1 MKLPLKFHIIIE
13 IKIPEGNP
21 SGIIFMHMFFDEKLF
36 PFIKPRKAKSLA
48 ISRLLAFSIS
58 IVPHNVPQILGVF
71 EVPKNQ

>member
-36 PFIKPRKAKSLA
+36 PLDRTLLA
-48 ISRLLAFSIS
+48 SMICGGISRWLDY
-58 IVPHNVPQILGVF
+58 ILYVLYILF
-71 EVPKNQ
+71 

>member
-36 PFIKPRKAKSLA
+36 PFNCA
-48 ISRLLAFSIS
+48 LLASMICGGIS
-58 IVPHNVPQILGVF
+58 L
-71 EVPKNQ
+71 

>member
-36 PFIKPRKAKSLA
+36 PFDRAFLA
-48 ISRLLAFSIS
+48 SRICGGIF
-58 IVPHNVPQILGVF
+58 
-71 EVPKNQ
+71 